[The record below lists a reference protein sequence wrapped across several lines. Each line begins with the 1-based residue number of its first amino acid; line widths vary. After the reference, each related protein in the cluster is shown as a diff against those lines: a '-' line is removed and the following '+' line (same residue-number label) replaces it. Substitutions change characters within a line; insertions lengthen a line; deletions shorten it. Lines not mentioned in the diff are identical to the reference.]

1 MDPREIQA
9 LRFLALWY
17 PKLVPYE
24 QIYYNLSFCVDGDYG
39 CFDENPEI
47 KRRYTTKLVGYVKTR
62 LKSATNGI
70 CIRSNKKK
78 GYEFVCHSNRQAC
91 PNESSV
97 QDTLHSQSTGSSS

>member
-1 MDPREIQA
+1 LDPREIQA

-47 KRRYTTKLVGYVKTR
+47 KRRYVIEVISNVQTR
-62 LKSATNGI
+62 LKSDADGI
-70 CIRSNKKK
+70 RTRPNRKK
-78 GYEFVCHSNRQAC
+78 GYELVCHSNRQAC

-97 QDTLHSQSTGSSS
+97 QDTIHSQSTGSSS